1 MEPEEKKDDFAHK
14 RSALA
19 LAYAVPLLL
28 GYGYFINEAVRMGG
42 GEGKKIF
49 LIIAISAAVGAIFF
63 IYRSITAKKAGRHIL
78 DSGTTMGTLVLSIGL
93 LLVLY
98 ACKDFYLQEF
108 TEPVLEDP
116 GLQETR

>member
-19 LAYAVPLLL
+19 LVYAVPLLL
-28 GYGYFINEAVRMGG
+28 GYGYFINEAFRMGG

-49 LIIAISAAVGAIFF
+49 LIIAISAAVGAVFF

-78 DSGTTMGTLVLSIGL
+78 DGGTTMGTLVISIGL

-116 GLQETR
+116 GMEETR